1 MPRETKTAFAL
12 PLTQV
17 QADMLTYVL
26 EEAAMSEMP
35 GRWCGAARRL
45 KTLLLSRDPDPNV
58 RRVLDVSTGHLTGI
72 ERERLRDAKLVNQT
86 MDGIYGGMIYVSDLD
101 TVGARPD
108 GMSDTLWAIVEYASL
123 RGCAYILF
131 DSGGPALRGFRVF
144 EPDSED

>member
-1 MPRETKTAFAL
+1 MPRETKTVFSL
-12 PLTQV
+12 PITEV
-17 QADMLTYVL
+17 QLEMLSYVL
-26 EEAAMSEMP
+26 EQAAMSEMP

-86 MDGIYGGMIYVSDLD
+86 MDGIYGGMIYVSELD
-101 TVGARPD
+101 TAEARPD

-131 DSGGPALRGFRVF
+131 DRDGPVLRGFPVF
-144 EPDSED
+144 ETEDVA